1 MVNHGVNAN
10 EQATSVS
17 TPVVATSG
25 IPYFVGTAPIQS
37 AEAPAA
43 VNTPVLCTS
52 WDDAVAVL
60 GYSDDWEKYTLC
72 EAMYSH
78 FKLYACQPVIFCN
91 VLNTK
96 AVEAVAAEDKDV
108 SEHKVLLPFEAV
120 DSETLTVKTESSGE
134 ALKKNTDY
142 AVYYSDKNLVIELL
156 EDSSA
161 YDAEK
166 LNIAYSKIKTGD
178 AATAKAAIVA
188 GIEKVELCLTK
199 VGIVPDLILAPGYSH
214 LSEVAAVMA
223 AKAEN
228 INGIFKAKVLVDID
242 STSTGATSYKDVLE
256 TKNKNNITD
265 STELAYWPMIKLGD
279 RKFHIS
285 TQLAGLMASV
295 DTKNDGCPYESP
307 SNKNLKCDSLCLADG
322 TEIDLTLTDANY
334 LNSIGVVTAIN
345 FVNGWTAWGNYTACY
360 PANTD
365 VKDYFIPV
373 SRMFKWVDNT
383 LIKTYWKNVDDATN
397 RRLVDTVLDTCNIW
411 MNGLVGR
418 GFLLGGRVER
428 VEAENSLADKMSGKI
443 KIHVY
448 MTPPSPAQEIDFITE
463 YDADYVTSALG

>member
-1 MVNHGVNAN
+1 MVNHGVNAT
-10 EQATSVS
+10 EQPTSVS

-25 IPYFVGTAPIQS
+25 IPYFVGTAPVQS
-37 AEAPAA
+37 AETPVA
-43 VNTPVLCTS
+43 VNAPVLCTS
-52 WDDAVAVL
+52 WDEAVAAL

-91 VLNTK
+91 VLDTTSLETADATDMNI
-96 AVEAVAAEDKDV
+96 
-108 SEHKVLLPFEAV
+108 SEHKLLLPFEAV
-120 DSETLTVKTESSGE
+120 IGKTLTIKTESSGS
-134 ALKKNTDY
+134 ALIKDTDY
-142 AVYYSDKNLVIELL
+142 AVYYSEKNLVIELL
-156 EDSSA
+156 ENSTS
-161 YDAEK
+161 YNAES
-166 LNIAYSKIKTGD
+166 LNIAYSTVKTD
-178 AATAKAAIVA
+178 NMKNAIVA

-199 VGIVPDLILAPGYSH
+199 VGTVPDLLLAPGYSH
-214 LSEVAAVMA
+214 LPEVAAVMA

-242 STSTGATSYKDVLE
+242 CTSTGATSYSNVLA
-256 TKNKNNITD
+256 TKNSNNITD
-265 STELAYWPMIKLGD
+265 STELAFWPMIKLGE
-279 RKFHIS
+279 RKFHLS
-285 TQLAGLMASV
+285 TQWAGLAASI
-295 DTKNDGCPYESP
+295 DTENDGCPYESP

-322 TEIDLTLTDANY
+322 TEVDLTLTQANT
-334 LNSIGVVTAIN
+334 LNSNGVVTAIN

-365 VKDYFIPV
+365 VKDYFISV

-383 LIKTYWKNVDDATN
+383 LIKTYWKNVDDPTN
-397 RRLVDTVLDTCNIW
+397 RRLIDAVLDTCNIW

-428 VEAENSLADKMSGKI
+428 VEAENSLVDQMSGKI
-443 KIHVY
+443 TLHIY
-448 MTPPSPAQEIDFITE
+448 MTPPAPAEEIDFITE

>member
-52 WDDAVAVL
+52 WDDAVAAL
-60 GYSDDWEKYTLC
+60 GYSDDWEKYSLC

-91 VLNTK
+91 VLDTK
-96 AVEAVAAEDKDV
+96 TLEAVEATDKDV
-108 SEHKVLLPFEAV
+108 SEHKVLLPFDAV
-120 DSETLTVKTESSGE
+120 DGETLTVKTESSGE

-142 AVYYSDKNLVIELL
+142 AVYYSDKNLVLELL

-178 AATAKAAIVA
+178 ATTTKAAIVT

-199 VGIVPDLILAPGYSH
+199 VGILPDLILAPRYSH
-214 LSEVAAVMA
+214 LPEVAAVMA

-242 STSTGATSYKDVLE
+242 STATGATSYKDVLAV
-256 TKNKNNITD
+256 KNKNNITD
-265 STELAYWPMIKLGD
+265 STEIACWPMIKLGD
-279 RKFHIS
+279 RKFHLS
-285 TQLAGLMASV
+285 TQLAGLMASI

-307 SNKNLKCDSLCLADG
+307 SNKNLKCDSLVLADG
-322 TEIDLTLTDANY
+322 TEVDLTLTEANN
-334 LNSIGVVTAIN
+334 LNSNGIVTAIN

-373 SRMFKWVDNT
+373 SRMFKWIDNT
-383 LIKTYWKNVDDATN
+383 LIKTYWKKVDNPKN
-397 RRLVDTVLDTCNIW
+397 RRLVDTVLDAVNIW
-411 MNGLVGR
+411 LNGLTGR
-418 GFLLGGRVER
+418 EFLLGGRVEILE
-428 VEAENSLADKMSGKI
+428 VTSAGKI
-443 KIHVY
+443 RFHIFA
-448 MTPPSPAQEIDFITE
+448 TPPDPAQEFDFITE
-463 YDADYVTSALG
+463 YDPEYVLSALG